1 MADVPEQLEAAKP
14 LVLQSGVN
22 TDSEN
27 EQPLSPSPGLNEG
40 ALPAPPATIRL
51 VCLME
56 GTCVS
61 RMHMWKGLTSMRNAP
76 FPWQSLS

>member
-14 LVLQSGVN
+14 VVLQSGVN
-22 TDSEN
+22 TYSEN
-27 EQPLSPSPGLNEG
+27 EQALVPQPWLNEG
-40 ALPAPPATIRL
+40 ALPAPRAPIHL
-51 VCLME
+51 VCLMK

-61 RMHMWKGLTSMRNAP
+61 RMHMWKGLTSMRNPA